1 MNFRDALSSFLW
13 LIISIYLCVESLAL
27 GFGAFNKPGPGFVL
41 FWTGAFL
48 GVLSIVLLVDSI
60 LKGRGEE
67 RISSLWKSMH
77 WGKVILVTALLFMYV
92 ILLSR
97 LGYLITAFGFLA
109 LVSGVMNRQ
118 KMLIPVVAAFIA
130 SFLSYLIFCVW
141 LKVQL
146 PKGCF
151 GF

>member
-1 MNFRDALSSFLW
+1 MNFRDALSSFFW
-13 LIISIYLCVESLAL
+13 LIVSIYLCVESLTL
-27 GFGAFNKPGPGFVL
+27 GFGAFKNPGPGFVL
-41 FWTGAFL
+41 FWAGAFL
-48 GVLSIVLLVDSI
+48 GVFSIAQLVNSI

-67 RISSLWKSMH
+67 GTSSLWKSLD
-77 WGKVILVTALLFMYV
+77 WGKVVLVTALLFMYV

-97 LGYLITAFGFLA
+97 LGYLITTFGFLA

-141 LKVQL
+141 LEVQL
-146 PKGCF
+146 PKGWF